1 VARVAPTVRAPDASD
16 HGPRRTRNV
25 GARTGACT
33 RRASTSGVGACVGPD
48 PGSDIG
54 SGTVGEVRDTMDTTV
69 GPSAARPDVLV
80 VEDDGAVRRALERAL
95 PLHGFRVRSVG
106 DGLAALAAIAES
118 TPDAVILDVGLPGPD
133 GLRLSRRL
141 RQDGMDVPILMLTAR
156 AAVGQRV
163 EGLEAGADD
172 YLTKPFALEEL
183 VARLNALLRRTMPTQ
198 RPVLLRCGDV
208 TLDADGHVVRRAGE
222 PIDLTPTE
230 FRLLELLLDVPGRVI
245 TRERLTD
252 TLWDGVDVG
261 PNAIEQ
267 HVASLRR
274 KLEDGGGP
282 RLVQTV
288 RGLGY
293 VARPAAGQ
301 VDGS

>member
-1 VARVAPTVRAPDASD
+1 
-16 HGPRRTRNV
+16 
-25 GARTGACT
+25 
-33 RRASTSGVGACVGPD
+33 
-48 PGSDIG
+48 
-54 SGTVGEVRDTMDTTV
+54 MDTTV

-183 VARLNALLRRTMPTQ
+183 VARLNALLRRTMPAQ

-267 HVASLRR
+267 HVASIRR